1 MNNQTEETISVTFV
15 GCFVFPHNGATWGS
29 TSRLCRSSNGWESAS
44 GRRFIFNMNIGRKQ
58 CEFNFA
64 KDSTVTVYLLQ
75 CNKTFTVYITITI
88 SSLSLVH
95 DDIPEK
101 IMYLPFVIIRQKF
114 INFLFPV
121 H

>member
-1 MNNQTEETISVTFV
+1 MHMAHVLVGFV
-15 GCFVFPHNGATWGS
+15 EVAVD
-29 TSRLCRSSNGWESAS
+29 
-44 GRRFIFNMNIGRKQ
+44 GRVPVVGFILNMNIGRMQ

-75 CNKTFTVYITITI
+75 CNKTFTIYITI

-101 IMYLPFVIIRQKF
+101 IMYLPFVVIRPTF
-114 INFLFPV
+114 INSLFPV

>member
-1 MNNQTEETISVTFV
+1 MAHVLVGFV
-15 GCFVFPHNGATWGS
+15 EVAVD
-29 TSRLCRSSNGWESAS
+29 
-44 GRRFIFNMNIGRKQ
+44 GRVPVVGFILNMNIGRMQ

-75 CNKTFTVYITITI
+75 CNKTFAVYITI

-95 DDIPEK
+95 DDIVPEK
-101 IMYLPFVIIRQKF
+101 IMYLPFVIIRPTS
-114 INFLFPV
+114 INSLFPV